1 MERVCEKWGEFT
13 TGTAIPY
20 TKLGTSNTNLIRVHS
35 TSFRR
40 PNTRLNLIWP
50 NSISQKANLANFK
63 TSGYYRSGSNG
74 QKVCSPRLL
83 RPWKPKTCSLCS
95 KDRLHTCPLSG
106 ERSAPTLRPR
116 KLNYEAL
123 QLRASTRPHA
133 ACLNFKSLTP
143 LTMTPKVSI
152 V

>member
-1 MERVCEKWGEFT
+1 MWN
-13 TGTAIPY
+13 IPGIGPEA
-20 TKLGTSNTNLIRVHS
+20 KSNPATLRIKCGIIPKSGIYPNPAAESKVVGGK
-35 TSFRR
+35 SFECSQRSSSKG
-40 PNTRLNLIWP
+40 NTLEAR
-50 NSISQKANLANFK
+50 
-63 TSGYYRSGSNG
+63 SGYYRSGSNG

-133 ACLNFKSLTP
+133 A
-143 LTMTPKVSI
+143 
-152 V
+152 